1 MQPKMPARGL
11 VARKLEV
18 GPSTE
23 ELVVATEVVVAEA
36 ELLVLEVQQA
46 VVVVRQEAEPVLS
59 AEIAPTMSLN
69 VTSRHFWVYVAW
81 LSSASTVFFY

>member
-11 VARKLEV
+11 VARNLEV
-18 GPSTE
+18 GPSME
-23 ELVVATEVVVAEA
+23 EVVATEVVVAEA

-69 VTSRHFWVYVAW
+69 ATSRYFWVYVAW
-81 LSSASTVFFY
+81 PSSASTVFY

>member
-1 MQPKMPARGL
+1 MQPRMPTRSL
-11 VARKLEV
+11 VVRKLVV

-23 ELVVATEVVVAEA
+23 KVVVTEVVVAEA

-69 VTSRHFWVYVAW
+69 ATSRYFWVYT
-81 LSSASTVFFY
+81 LFFL